1 MILQDLLTK
10 NPENLKEELRS
21 KRLIEVLNIRHISI
35 PLTDIAR
42 GIERPV
48 EEVYLPEP
56 KSEDKSTEDA
66 WKWPNL
72 FLVVVAGEGGRFG
85 SYRVLQSWM
94 MAIIDLLENCHSWQ
108 VLEELIW
115 LVEVDLMSY
124 YYPLKHQQNL
134 REVLDRQRLRV
145 NELKGDLAGLDR
157 AWEWARGWVS
167 VIKSCLDEASLNAA
181 LQLFKSQKD
190 QFADYP
196 NVVDWVLEISKEHR
210 VSFGL
215 LV

>member
-1 MILQDLLTK
+1 MILQELLTK
-10 NPENLKEELRS
+10 KPENLKEELRS
-21 KRLIEVLNIRHISI
+21 KRLVEVLDPRQISI
-35 PLTDIAR
+35 PLADIAR

-48 EEVYLPEP
+48 QEVYLPEP
-56 KSEDKSTEDA
+56 KPEDKSAEDA

-94 MAIIDLLENCHSWQ
+94 MAVIELLESCQSWQ

-115 LVEVDLMSY
+115 LVEEDLMSY
-124 YYPLKHQQNL
+124 PYPLAHRQCL

-145 NELKGDLAGLDR
+145 NELKGDVAGLDR

-181 LQLFKSQKD
+181 LQLFKSQKE

-196 NVVDWVLEISKEHR
+196 NVVNWVLEISREHR
-210 VSFGL
+210 VSFGV

>member
-1 MILQDLLTK
+1 MIIQELVSK
-10 NPENLKEELRS
+10 KPEKLKEELRS
-21 KRLIEVLNIRHISI
+21 KRLVEVLDPRQIKI
-35 PLTDIAR
+35 PLADIAR
-42 GIERPV
+42 GIEKPV

-56 KSEDKSTEDA
+56 KPEDKRAEDA

-94 MAIIDLLENCHSWQ
+94 TAVIELLESCQSWQ

-115 LVEVDLMSY
+115 LVEEDLMSY
-124 YYPLKHQQNL
+124 PYPLAHRQSL

-145 NELKGDLAGLDR
+145 SELKGDLAGYDR

-167 VIKSCLDEASLNAA
+167 VIKSCLDEASLNVA
-181 LQLFKSQKD
+181 LQLFKSQKE
-190 QFADYP
+190 QFAEYAEVA
-196 NVVDWVLEISKEHR
+196 NWVLEIAEQYRMSLR
-210 VSFGL
+210 V